1 MRKRRWLPHRLS
13 KSHNGVLHGR
23 NNHVTVWLQCFHSF
37 NPWKRPHDFYFCF
50 VKDKDKETMM
60 NAPRMFIT
68 FDSKWR
74 RRLWKSSHFRDEL
87 LIAMN
92 KEPAL
97 GGQTISS
104 QSSILCQFKT
114 RVHVLNKRRC
124 CTLAGSFS
132 KSSISPLLT
141 NTQSSKVRDP
151 VSFL

>member
-1 MRKRRWLPHRLS
+1 MPQECLS
-13 KSHNGVLHGR
+13 HL
-23 NNHVTVWLQCFHSF
+23 TVSEEEDCESYLIS
-37 NPWKRPHDFYFCF
+37 
-50 VKDKDKETMM
+50 ETSL
-60 NAPRMFIT
+60 I
-68 FDSKWR
+68 
-74 RRLWKSSHFRDEL
+74 

-104 QSSILCQFKT
+104 QSAILCQFKT
-114 RVHVLNKRRC
+114 RVQVLNKRRC